1 MCVETYYTILGCHET
16 AKFEE
21 IKRNYQR
28 LIKYNHPDKGEQQSP
43 DKFIQINEAWQILKD
58 DKLRR
63 EYDAS
68 LLHDNINN
76 RPLVYAE
83 INVKDLSFTQ
93 SLAYYLCRCGQNIE
107 IDKSELVEE
116 ETLFECTECSNCIA
130 VFSNK

>member
-1 MCVETYYTILGCHET
+1 MCLETHYTILGCQQNAT
-16 AKFEE
+16 FEE

-28 LIKYNHPDKGEQQSP
+28 LIKYNHPDKGEQESS

-58 DKLRR
+58 DKLRK

-68 LLHDNINN
+68 LF
-76 RPLVYAE
+76 
-83 INVKDLSFTQ
+83 FTD
-93 SLAYYLCRCGQNIE
+93 SLAYYQCRCGQNIE
-107 IDKSELVEE
+107 INKSELIQG

>member
-1 MCVETYYTILGCHET
+1 MCLETHYTILGCQQNAT
-16 AKFEE
+16 FEE

-28 LIKYNHPDKGEQQSP
+28 LIKYNHPDKGEQESS

-58 DKLRR
+58 DKLRK

-68 LLHDNINN
+68 LLYANMNS

-83 INVKDLSFTQ
+83 LNGNDLSFTD
-93 SLAYYLCRCGQNIE
+93 SLAYYQCRCGQNIE
-107 IDKSELVEE
+107 INKSELIQG